1 MPIHPECA
9 RLVDDSRT
17 FSADELTEVWEWLD
31 SFDAQP
37 LSGDGEQL
45 AKPPLTFQQARYV
58 FGAKTYRIAR
68 CSDGREVLGTLIAV
82 AGYRSPLAGKT
93 ALPALEAAS
102 AR

>member
-1 MPIHPECA
+1 
-9 RLVDDSRT
+9 LVDDSRT

-45 AKPPLTFQQARYV
+45 ARPPLTFQQARYV
-58 FGAKTYRIAR
+58 FGAKIYRIAR

-82 AGYRSPLAGKT
+82 TGYRSPLAKNGCQLSV
-93 ALPALEAAS
+93 AGC
-102 AR
+102 R